1 MKKISIFLFTLFSI
15 TSFSQLSKTHYIP
28 PITCSN
34 NEFSFAE
41 GQFLY
46 ISTPSITPVNF
57 RMIQL
62 GSSTILGTVSRD
74 NPYSYDIGYGTNTQF
89 ILDKELIGSIT
100 ANKGF
105 IIEAEDVVYVSVRLN
120 GGGGNQAG
128 QITSKGL
135 VALGKEYRIG
145 AFLNTTLQGYGINN
159 LTFASILATENNTL
173 ITFDDIKSGVRLL
186 NSTNGNTPFS
196 VTLNSGES
204 YIVAVQGPRPN
215 NRDGLIGMRIVSDKD
230 IVVNCGST
238 TGSNGISNTD
248 YGIDQLVS
256 TEKTGKQYIF
266 IKSTGS
272 DTVEVPLIVA
282 NKAGTKIF
290 LNGNM
295 DELNPDYI
303 LNQGDYLAL
312 NGSSYG
318 PNGNLYVRTSENI
331 FAFQSVGDNSRPDL
345 ANQNMYFVPPLSC
358 ETPKKID
365 NIPNINKI
373 GNKEFTGRVAITT
386 KTGSTLNFVINGV
399 PHTYDE
405 LPFAGYTTDG
415 PNAIIGNADYVT
427 YTIIGLT
434 GNVAVYSTSELYLA
448 SLGTN
453 DAATFGGYYSGF
465 IFKPEIS
472 FTTINP
478 LLSSCIP
485 NAILSVGSTSSFD
498 DFKWYFNGTQITTGT
513 SIQPNQPGEYY
524 VSATNT
530 ACSRTEISDIIPV
543 SACTNDYDNDGVN
556 DNIDIDLDNDGIVN
570 CIESNIT
577 PQINLSNSSSG
588 TISVNSSFPIY
599 DTAFTGQIT
608 TSTSAV
614 ANPII
619 GNIDGS
625 FSSEVPAGK
634 ANFVSYTLSLTDV
647 TKSFPLGFKYCSAGS
662 PNLLNADA
670 EFVIRVPVD
679 KTISVINTD
688 NQLLIDTNYD
698 GNYENSVTQ
707 FTAFEIR
714 FRLNG
719 SIPLAA
725 GTGTFTFKTIATN
738 SITIIHKNLSDTNSS
753 KVGFILFSDCIRQS
767 WQTLVIQRKFDLDSD
782 DDGILDFVEAQGT
795 NPIQLSNIDAN
806 HDGLDDA
813 FGAGIIPIDTDN
825 DGIPNY
831 IDVDSDNDG
840 IFDIVESGIN
850 LTGINNS
857 FGSFGGNNFGNN
869 GIQNAIETTNDSGT
883 VNYILLDTDNDGIAN
898 YIDSD
903 SDGDGCNDV
912 IEAGFTDANNDGYL
926 GNSIPPNT
934 IDIGMVVV
942 TTDGYTTPN
951 PNFLIPIPINIY
963 TQPAN
968 RSECELKSTSFTI
981 DTNTVDSYQWQ
992 FSSDNGATWTNI
1004 INSTTYSGSTTNT
1017 LTISHIP
1024 ASIDG
1029 YQYRVELQKNGNSC
1043 GLFSNAATF
1052 TLIPLPAIT
1061 TPVTLVQCEDDATI
1075 DGISIVNLTEKED
1088 FISNATGLTFT
1099 YYKTQQGAIDG
1110 TASLLISN
1118 PTSYNNSLGN
1128 TVWVRVD
1135 NNTCFNVGQLNIV
1148 VTSSQIPSS
1157 FHLDYNECD
1166 DAILGLSE
1174 NNDGVTEFDFSDA
1187 TAQILAQITGSSSY
1201 TLNYYKNQSDAL
1213 SETNPLSETVTPEPT
1228 NYNNIANYR
1237 NTSSPNTQ
1245 QIWVRMDNTLSNEC
1259 FALGPYITLH
1269 VNKIPAIKLTDEAY
1283 VCKNKPFEFITLT
1296 SAILDGS
1303 STSDYTYKW
1312 FKNNVEIIS
1321 ETNATLNVNAEGEYK
1336 VIATSLFNCSQER
1349 IITVKSS
1356 DIAHLENITIK
1367 DLVDEN
1373 SIIVNVSGVGD
1384 YVYSIDAPNSFQ
1396 DSNQFA
1402 NVSSGTHTVYI
1413 KDSNGCGLLGPI
1425 EVTVMSFPKFFTPNG
1440 DGFND
1445 TWNIS
1450 GYNSDVNVN
1459 ESVIIRIFD
1468 RFGKLIKQIS
1478 PEGTGWNGTFDG
1490 TAMPADD
1497 YWFIYEFEN
1506 GRTVKGH
1513 FSLKR

>member
-1 MKKISIFLFTLFSI
+1 MKKIVILFLFFLSF
-15 TSFSQLSKTHYIP
+15 TSYSQLSKTHYIP

-34 NEFSFAE
+34 NEFSIAE
-41 GQFLY
+41 EQFLY

-57 RMIQL
+57 RIIQL
-62 GSSTILGTVSRD
+62 GSSTILGTVSRN
-74 NPYSYDIGYGTNTQF
+74 NPYSYNIGYGTNTQF
-89 ILDKELIGSIT
+89 ILDKDLVGTIAT
-100 ANKGF
+100 NKGF
-105 IIEAEDVVYVSVRLN
+105 IIEAESVVYVSVRLN
-120 GGGGNQAG
+120 GGGSNQAG

-135 VALGKEYRIG
+135 AALGKEYRVG
-145 AFLNTTLQGYGINN
+145 AFLNGSLGGYGTNN
-159 LTFASILATENNTL
+159 ITFASVLATENNTL
-173 ITFDDIKSGVRLL
+173 VTFDAIETGVTLL
-186 NSTNGNTPFS
+186 NSTNGSAPFS

-204 YIVAVQGPRPN
+204 YIVAVEGPNPKN
-215 NRDGLIGMRIVSDKD
+215 ADGLIGMRIVSDKD

-238 TGSNGISNTD
+238 TGSNGFSNTD

-256 TEKTGKQYIF
+256 SERTGKEYIF
-266 IKSTGS
+266 IKSTGQ
-272 DTVEVPLIVA
+272 DVVEVPLIVA
-282 NKAGTKIF
+282 NTNGTKIF
-290 LNGNM
+290 LNGN
-295 DELNPDYI
+295 PDLSPDFI
-303 LNQGDYLAL
+303 INQGEYLFL

-318 PNGNLYVRTSENI
+318 PNGNLYIRTSENV

-358 ETPKKID
+358 ETPKGID
-365 NIPNINKI
+365 NSPNINKI
-373 GNKEFTGRVAITT
+373 GDKEFIGRVAITT
-386 KTGSTLNFVINGV
+386 KAGSTLNFIINGI
-399 PHTYDE
+399 PYTYDE

-415 PNAIIGNADYVT
+415 PNTIIGNTNYVT
-427 YTIIGLT
+427 YTITGLT

-448 SLGTN
+448 SLGSVG
-453 DAATFGGYYSGF
+453 AATFGGYYSGF

-478 LLSSCIP
+478 LLNSCIP
-485 NAILSVGSTSSFD
+485 NATLSVGTISSFD
-498 DFKWYFNGTQITTGT
+498 EFKWFFNGTQIATGT
-513 SIQPNQPGEYY
+513 SIQPSQAGDYY

-530 ACSRTEISDIIPV
+530 ACNTTIISDIIPV
-543 SACTNDYDNDGVN
+543 SICANDYDNDGVN

-570 CIESNIT
+570 CIESNLT

-588 TISVNSSFPIY
+588 TITMNPSSPIY
-599 DTAFTGQIT
+599 DATFTGQIT
-608 TSTSAV
+608 TSINAV

-634 ANFVSYTLSLTDV
+634 TNFVSYTLSLTDV
-647 TKSFPLGFKYCSAGS
+647 TKSFPFGIKYNSVGN

-670 EFVIRVPVD
+670 EFVIKVPVD
-679 KTISVINTD
+679 KTISVINPD

-698 GNYENSVTQ
+698 GNYESGVTQ

-719 SIPLAA
+719 SIPLVA

-753 KVGFILFSDCIRQS
+753 KVGFTLFSDCIRQS
-767 WQTLVIQRKFDLDSD
+767 WQTTIIERKFDLDSD
-782 DDGILDFVEAQGT
+782 DDGILDFVEAQST
-795 NPIQLSNIDAN
+795 NPIQLSNVDAN

-883 VNYILLDTDNDGIAN
+883 INYILLDTDNDGIAN
-898 YIDSD
+898 YIDSE
-903 SDGDGCNDV
+903 SDGDGCTDV

-926 GNSIPPNT
+926 GNNSPPT
-934 IDIGMVVV
+934 IIQIGMV
-942 TTDGYTTPN
+942 TGTSNGYTTPN
-951 PNFLIPIPINIY
+951 INYSTSAPITIT
-963 TQPAN
+963 TQPSNQTACLLGSATYTVQSN
-968 RSECELKSTSFTI
+968 L
-981 DTNTVDSYQWQ
+981 VDSYQWQ
-992 FSSDNGATWTNI
+992 VSIDNGVSWQNITNSLI
-1004 INSTTYSGSTTNT
+1004 YSGTTTNS
-1017 LTISHIP
+1017 LTISKI
-1024 ASIDG
+1024 AANFSN
-1029 YQYRVELQKNGNSC
+1029 YLYRVVLQKNGNSC
-1043 GLFSNAATF
+1043 GLISNTATINF
-1052 TLIPLPAIT
+1052 LPLPIVNSPIT
-1061 TPVTLVQCEDDATI
+1061 IVQCEDDGII
-1075 DGISIVNLTEKED
+1075 DGFSIINLKQKED
-1088 FISNATGLTFT
+1088 LSLSPNAINETFS
-1099 YYKTQQGAIDG
+1099 YYKTQQGAID
-1110 TASLLISN
+1110 ADVSQLISN
-1118 PTSYNNSLGN
+1118 PESYDNSIGN
-1128 TVWVRVD
+1128 TVWIRVVNS
-1135 NNTCFNVGQLNIV
+1135 NNCFNVAQLNIV

-1157 FHLDYNECD
+1157 FSLEFKECD
-1166 DAILGLSE
+1166 DFISNFSE
-1174 NNDGVTEFDFSDA
+1174 SNDGITTFDFSSA
-1187 TAQILAQITGSSSY
+1187 TQAILDELPISNTYSVHFYA
-1201 TLNYYKNQSDAL
+1201 NQNDAL
-1213 SETNPLSETVTPEPT
+1213 SELNPIPEVAIPGS
-1228 NYNNIANYR
+1228 NQYGMVSSYR
-1237 NTSSPNTQ
+1237 NTTPNLQ
-1245 QIWVRMDNTLSNEC
+1245 QIWVRVDNSLSNEC
-1259 FALGPYITLH
+1259 FALGPYINLIVT
-1269 VNKIPAIKLTDEAY
+1269 KKPDIKLTDEAII
-1283 VCKNKPFEFITLT
+1283 CINKPFEIVILTAGIQDGSLT
-1296 SAILDGS
+1296 SN
-1303 STSDYTYKW
+1303 YTYEW
-1312 FKNNVEIIS
+1312 FKDSVALTITTS
-1321 ETNATLNVNAEGEYK
+1321 TLNVTSSGDYK
-1336 VIATSLFNCSQER
+1336 VIVTSLEGCSQER
-1349 IITVKSS
+1349 IITVKPSE
-1356 DIAHLENITIK
+1356 IANLQTITIA

-1373 SIIVNVSGVGD
+1373 SIIVNVSGVGE

-1396 DSNQFA
+1396 ESNQFA

-1450 GYNSDVNVN
+1450 GYNSDVN

-1478 PEGTGWNGTFDG
+1478 PEGMGWNGTFDG
-1490 TAMPADD
+1490 NAMPADD

>member
-1 MKKISIFLFTLFSI
+1 MKKISVFLFMLISF

-34 NEFSFAE
+34 NEFSIAE
-41 GQFLY
+41 EQFLY
-46 ISTPSITPVNF
+46 ISTPSVTPVNF
-57 RMIQL
+57 RIIQL
-62 GSSTILGTVSRD
+62 GSSTILGTVTRD
-74 NPYSYDIGYGTNTQF
+74 NPYSYNIGYGTNTQF
-89 ILDKELIGSIT
+89 ILDKDLVGT
-100 ANKGF
+100 VATNKGF
-105 IIEAEDVVYVSVRLN
+105 IIEAESVVYVSVRLN
-120 GGGGNQAG
+120 GGGSNQAG

-135 VALGKEYRIG
+135 AALGKEYRVG
-145 AFLNTTLQGYGINN
+145 AFLNTILQGYGTNN
-159 LTFASILATENNTL
+159 LTFASILATENNTV
-173 ITFDDIKSGVRLL
+173 ITFDDIKPGTSLL
-186 NSTNGNTPFS
+186 NSTNGDSPFS
-196 VTLNSGES
+196 ITLNSGES
-204 YIVAVQGPRPN
+204 YVIAVQGSDPN
-215 NRDGLIGMRIVSDKD
+215 NSDGLIGMRIISDKD

-238 TGSNGISNTD
+238 TGSNGFSNTD

-256 TEKTGKQYIF
+256 SERTGKEYIF
-266 IKSTGS
+266 IKSTGQ
-272 DTVEVPLIVA
+272 DVVEVPLIVA
-282 NKAGTKIF
+282 NKTGTKVF
-290 LNGNM
+290 LNGNV

-303 LNQGDYLAL
+303 INQGDYLAL

-318 PNGNLYVRTSENI
+318 PNGNLYIRTSENV

-358 ETPKKID
+358 ETPKGID

-373 GNKEFTGRVAITT
+373 GNKEFIGRVAITT
-386 KTGSTLNFVINGV
+386 KASSTLNFIINGI
-399 PHTYDE
+399 PYTYDE

-415 PNAIIGNADYVT
+415 PNAIIGNTNYVT
-427 YTIIGLT
+427 YTITGLT
-434 GNVAVYSTSELYLA
+434 GNVAIYSTSELYLA
-448 SLGTN
+448 SLGSVG
-453 DAATFGGYYSGF
+453 AATFGGYYSGF

-478 LLSSCIP
+478 LLNSCIP
-485 NAILSVGSTSSFD
+485 NATLSVGTISSFD
-498 DFKWYFNGTQITTGT
+498 EFKWFFNGTQIATGT
-513 SIQPNQPGEYY
+513 SIQPSQAGDYY

-530 ACSRTEISDIIPV
+530 ACNTTIISDIIPV
-543 SACTNDYDNDGVN
+543 SICANDYDNDGVN

-570 CIESNIT
+570 CLESNLT

-588 TISVNSSFPIY
+588 IITMNPSFPIY
-599 DTAFTGQIT
+599 DATFTGQIT
-608 TSTSAV
+608 TSTNAV

-625 FSSEVPAGK
+625 FNSEVPAGK
-634 ANFVSYTLSLTDV
+634 ANFVSYTLSLTDA

-670 EFVIRVPVD
+670 EFVIKVPIN
-679 KTISVINTD
+679 KTISVINPD

-698 GNYENSVTQ
+698 GNYESGVTQ

-719 SIPLAA
+719 SIPLPA

-738 SITIIHKNLSDTNSS
+738 SITIIHKNLSDFSS
-753 KVGFILFSDCIRQS
+753 NKVGFTMFSDCIRQS
-767 WQTLVIQRKFDLDSD
+767 WQTVVIQRKFDLDTD

-795 NPIQLSNIDAN
+795 NPIQLSNTDAN

-883 VNYILLDTDNDGIAN
+883 INYILVDTDNDGIAN

-903 SDGDGCNDV
+903 SDGDGCTDV

-926 GNSIPPNT
+926 GNNSPPT
-934 IDIGMVVV
+934 IIQIGMV
-942 TTDGYTTPN
+942 TGTANGYTTPN
-951 PNFLIPIPINIY
+951 ANYSIAAPISI
-963 TQPAN
+963 TSQPTNQTTCQLENA
-968 RSECELKSTSFTI
+968 TFTI
-981 DTNTVDSYQWQ
+981 ATNAVDSYQWQ
-992 FSSDNGATWTNI
+992 VSNDNGTSWQNITNSLI
-1004 INSTTYSGSTTNT
+1004 YSGAITNT
-1017 LTISHIP
+1017 LIITKIP
-1024 ASIDG
+1024 ASLNNS
-1029 YQYRVELQKNGNSC
+1029 QYRVVLQKNGNSC
-1043 GLFSNAATF
+1043 GLVSNTATIN
-1052 TLIPLPAIT
+1052 LLPLPIVNSPIT
-1061 TPVTLVQCEDDATI
+1061 IIQCEDDSTI
-1075 DGISIVNLTEKED
+1075 DGFSIINLRQKED
-1088 FISNATGLTFT
+1088 LSLSPNAINETFS
-1099 YYKTQQGAIDG
+1099 YYKTQQGAID
-1110 TASLLISN
+1110 ADVSQLISN
-1118 PTSYNNSLGN
+1118 PESYDNNLGN
-1128 TVWVRVD
+1128 TVWIRVVNS
-1135 NNTCFNVGQLNIV
+1135 NNCFNVAQLNIV

-1157 FHLDYNECD
+1157 FSLEFKECD
-1166 DAILGLSE
+1166 DFISNFSE
-1174 NNDGVTEFDFSDA
+1174 SNDGITTFDFSSA
-1187 TAQILAQITGSSSY
+1187 TQAILDELPISNTYSVHFY
-1201 TLNYYKNQSDAL
+1201 VNQNDAL
-1213 SETNPLSETVTPEPT
+1213 SELNPIPEVAIPGS
-1228 NYNNIANYR
+1228 NQYGMVSSYR
-1237 NTSSPNTQ
+1237 NTTPNLQ
-1245 QIWVRMDNTLSNEC
+1245 QIWVRVDNALSNEC
-1259 FALGPYITLH
+1259 FALGPYIKLI
-1269 VNKIPAIKLTDEAY
+1269 VNKIPDIKLTDEAII
-1283 VCKNKPFEFITLT
+1283 CLNKPFEIVTLT
-1296 SAILDGS
+1296 AGIQDGS
-1303 STSDYTYKW
+1303 PTSNYTYEW
-1312 FKNNVEIIS
+1312 FKDSVALTITTS
-1321 ETNATLNVNAEGEYK
+1321 TLNVTSSGDYK
-1336 VIATSLFNCSQER
+1336 VIVTSLEGCSQER
-1349 IITVKSS
+1349 IITVKPSE
-1356 DIAHLENITIK
+1356 IATLQTITID

-1396 DSNQFA
+1396 ESNQFA

-1450 GYNSDVNVN
+1450 GYNSDVN

-1478 PEGTGWNGTFDG
+1478 PEGNGKNHATASLLGGVRAATFKKKPL
-1490 TAMPADD
+1490 T
-1497 YWFIYEFEN
+1497 FVN
-1506 GRTVKGH
+1506 GFVY
-1513 FSLKR
+1513 L